1 MILEGNVI
9 LGVLVKDFPDLEP
22 EFCRSM
28 YYMWED
34 RCINYYEKE
43 GDID

>member
-22 EFCRSM
+22 ESCKSM
-28 YYMWED
+28 YY
-34 RCINYYEKE
+34 IGK
-43 GDID
+43 IDV